1 MPNGSAS
8 NNELYE
14 AIGQL
19 RADMR
24 ALHDDVN
31 RIDRHVTELTEW
43 KNKGKGG
50 LIVIAS
56 LITGLGILGGLVFGI
71 LEALR

>member
-1 MPNGSAS
+1 MPNGAAS
-8 NNELYE
+8 NNDLYE

-19 RADMR
+19 KADVR
-24 ALHDDVN
+24 ALHDGMN
-31 RIDRHVTELTEW
+31 RIDHHVTELTEW

-56 LITGLGILGGLVFGI
+56 LITGLGILGGLIFGI